1 MRQPRKIFQ
10 INSSMIIPIDLSIL
24 IIITMFGDIVHFR
37 EVLKNC
43 RICRK
48 YENVFFFGELNMG
61 NNFFLTKTYFL
72 HCNAPSDHYL
82 KSYLNPTGCP
92 KIRFALFMEQ
102 FCQNPTPTPTQFNFS
117 TDECLIN

>member
-43 RICRK
+43 RIYRK

-61 NNFFLTKTYFL
+61 NNFFWTKTYFL
-72 HCNAPSDHYL
+72 HCHAPSDHYL

-92 KIRFALFMEQ
+92 KIRFAILLDH
-102 FCQNPTPTPTQFNFS
+102 FCQNPTQIQLDLRFQLMS
-117 TDECLIN
+117 V